1 MDSKSII
8 AALDAEIKKL
18 KEARTLLARHGV
30 TEGIVSRPSREV
42 KKRRK
47 KRNLTPEG
55 RARIAE
61 AVRKRWAAQ
70 KRAAAK

>member
-8 AALDAEIKKL
+8 AALDAEIQKL
-18 KEARTLLARHGV
+18 KEARAVLGQV
-30 TEGIVSRPSREV
+30 GESYGIGSQPDKV

-47 KRNLTPEG
+47 KRKLSPEG

-61 AVRKRWAAQ
+61 AQRKRWAV
-70 KRAAAK
+70 KKKIAK